1 MEDAGSS
8 KTAGDKPSRRDTR
21 LIAAPCD
28 YILGPVYA
36 ATRQIDPREIIVGQ
50 RRYKIGGFH
59 PLDESIHPPA
69 LDVRHARAIFTLL
82 SFRKNGENT
91 QLIRLSFNEFCRR
104 YANSNGGRYARAIK
118 KVLRDRTDSFI
129 RVTDART
136 GIGHQYRLIERIDIE
151 THPPRRREWF
161 PTNLF
166 PIGNAMK
173 SSGSIP
179 PNLGLHILKAN

>member
-1 MEDAGSS
+1 M
-8 KTAGDKPSRRDTR
+8 
-21 LIAAPCD
+21 
-28 YILGPVYA
+28 
-36 ATRQIDPREIIVGQ
+36 
-50 RRYKIGGFH
+50 
-59 PLDESIHPPA
+59 
-69 LDVRHARAIFTLL
+69 

>member
-59 PLDESIHPPA
+59 PLD
-69 LDVRHARAIFTLL
+69 RA
-82 SFRKNGENT
+82 
-91 QLIRLSFNEFCRR
+91 
-104 YANSNGGRYARAIK
+104 
-118 KVLRDRTDSFI
+118 FI
-129 RVTDART
+129 R
-136 GIGHQYRLIERIDIE
+136 
-151 THPPRRREWF
+151 PR
-161 PTNLF
+161 
-166 PIGNAMK
+166 
-173 SSGSIP
+173 
-179 PNLGLHILKAN
+179 